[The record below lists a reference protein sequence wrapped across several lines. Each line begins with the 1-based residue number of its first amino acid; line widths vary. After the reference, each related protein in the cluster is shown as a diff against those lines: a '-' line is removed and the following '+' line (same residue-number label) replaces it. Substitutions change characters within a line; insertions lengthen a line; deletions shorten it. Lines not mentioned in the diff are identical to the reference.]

1 MFYNLPCPFGRRGPR
16 KTNEAT
22 NNRAA
27 SLRAK
32 VVAYRHL
39 VPKLLAKYKKSL
51 ATEKITL
58 A

>member
-1 MFYNLPCPFGRRGPR
+1 MSYNLPCRSAGGAR
-16 KTNEAT
+16 KTNEAA
-22 NNRAA
+22 NNGAA

-32 VVAYRHL
+32 VVAYRHP